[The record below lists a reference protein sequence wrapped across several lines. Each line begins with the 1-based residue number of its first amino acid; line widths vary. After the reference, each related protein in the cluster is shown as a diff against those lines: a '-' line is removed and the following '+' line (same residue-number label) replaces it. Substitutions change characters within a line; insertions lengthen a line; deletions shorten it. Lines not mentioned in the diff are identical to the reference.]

1 MVVYIF
7 PNQLNKTILF
17 VGGGLETVPGIQ
29 LAKSKGLHVVVSDKN
44 PNAPGMEIADDR
56 ILASTYDIEQTLVAV
71 THYHNQLR
79 SINGVMCMATDV
91 PLTVASIADHLGLPG
106 IPIKAAQLTSDKML
120 MKGCFKENSLSIP
133 WYCEIFNSKEL
144 ETLVQQRGFPLVIK
158 PVDSRGARG
167 VLRLTEGIDL
177 DWAFSLSKSYSPT
190 GRVMVEEYLE
200 GPQVSTESL
209 VVNGRIYTI
218 GFSDRNY
225 EFLDTFAPYIIE
237 NGGDLP
243 SYLPQY
249 QQQLIRD
256 EVEKTAKVLGIT
268 NGVIKGDMVLCQNKA
283 FIIEVATRLSGGYF
297 CSHEIPLNTGVDCV
311 GSAIKLT
318 LGETIKIEELSAKFN
333 QPVSQRYFFPNP
345 GKIIKINI
353 PEWIKSNSD
362 VKMCEIRFKIGD
374 IISEPTEHPARAG
387 VVIATGETKQQ
398 ATQLAQRVVREVEI
412 GTSSQ

>member
-29 LAKSKGLHVVVSDKN
+29 LAKSKGLHVVVSDQN

-56 ILASTYDIEQTLVAV
+56 ILASTYNIEQTLDAV
-71 THYHNQLR
+71 THYHNQQR

-106 IPIKAAQLTSDKML
+106 IPVTAAQLTSDKML
-120 MKGCFKENSLSIP
+120 MKDCFKENGLSIP
-133 WYCEIFNSKEL
+133 WYCEIFNSNEL

-225 EFLDTFAPYIIE
+225 EFLDTYAPYIIE

-283 FIIEVATRLSGGYF
+283 YIIEVATRLSGGYF
-297 CSHEIPLNTGVDCV
+297 CSHEIPLNTGVDFV

-353 PEWIKSNSD
+353 PKWVQTNHH
-362 VKMCEIRFKIGD
+362 VKMCQLRFKPGD
-374 IISEPTEHPARAG
+374 IIPELTEHPARAG
-387 VVIATGETKQQ
+387 VVITTGETKQE

-412 GTSSQ
+412 TTL